1 MRDWEWTLVSTK
13 TINNRRRCAEED
25 VTAETDESPPKVV
38 KMNCRRWFADWCVR
52 CPAFYLCA
60 HFNQSE
66 SSTSSRKTKIS
77 LLFHLTLLSHF
88 LFNCL
93 RVWATQKAS
102 AAVVV
107 VFAAAAAASFV
118 HTREPKP
125 KSSGVGTPEPY
136 SFPVVHYKPCQA
148 TAQVLT
154 GAAAGAGA
162 AGGRCP
168 NPSVGKESVAQTLTS
183 GPSGWWRWQW
193 VQQKSRPKPNGN
205 SWAGSG
211 SGGGGG
217 AFSRAG

>member
-1 MRDWEWTLVSTK
+1 M
-13 TINNRRRCAEED
+13 
-25 VTAETDESPPKVV
+25 
-38 KMNCRRWFADWCVR
+38 CRRGCNSRNRWIAAQGREDELPTVICWLV
-52 CPAFYLCA
+52 CPLSRVLFVCTLQSKWKQHQQQKNEDFTFISS
-60 HFNQSE
+60 HF
-66 SSTSSRKTKIS
+66 TLS
-77 LLFHLTLLSHF
+77 LSPF

-107 VFAAAAAASFV
+107 VFAAAAASFV
-118 HTREPKP
+118 HTRELKP

-136 SFPVVHYKPCQA
+136 SFPAVHYKPCQA

-217 AFSRAG
+217 AFSKAD